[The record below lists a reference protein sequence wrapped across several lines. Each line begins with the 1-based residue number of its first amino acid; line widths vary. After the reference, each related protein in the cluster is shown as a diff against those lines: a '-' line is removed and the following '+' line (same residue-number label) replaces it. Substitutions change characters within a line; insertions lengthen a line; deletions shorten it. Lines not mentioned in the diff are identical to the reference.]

1 MPGSGAP
8 GRSSAL
14 PPFCDRD
21 TFGWDRRWFGYTEV
35 ASVIPKVVRL
45 YRSHVGWN
53 RSLVGYTEGG
63 SVIPKVVRLNRR
75 WFGPNRICRGRETGG
90 ALGPGRREA
99 ERVPGAPAEP
109 GSIPDDW
116 AGRSGY
122 SHTAGSQDVPDRP
135 AERSYLRDVSNCIYW
150 AVCLRE
156 LT

>member
-99 ERVPGAPAEP
+99 ERVPGAPEP
-109 GSIPDDW
+109 GIPDW
-116 AGRSGY
+116 AGRRYSGQDLRAPEGFEY
-122 SHTAGSQDVPDRP
+122 S
-135 AERSYLRDVSNCIYW
+135 
-150 AVCLRE
+150 
-156 LT
+156 